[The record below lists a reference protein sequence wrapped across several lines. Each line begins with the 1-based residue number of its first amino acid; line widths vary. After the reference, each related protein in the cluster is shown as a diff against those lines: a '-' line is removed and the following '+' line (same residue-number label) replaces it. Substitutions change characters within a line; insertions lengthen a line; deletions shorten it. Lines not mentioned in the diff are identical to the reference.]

1 MLQINLRCIN
11 TKVRSLGTVGL
22 CYQLQKENVP
32 MAVALNC
39 CSKACAWSITCCM
52 SHTPHLLSPPSQLK
66 WVPAHMLGWLA
77 AGPGDLGPRTE
88 HPLCCSKCYI
98 IILLYIFRHGITG
111 FKSPCDNKLL
121 LSS

>member
-1 MLQINLRCIN
+1 
-11 TKVRSLGTVGL
+11 
-22 CYQLQKENVP
+22 
-32 MAVALNC
+32 
-39 CSKACAWSITCCM
+39 M

-111 FKSPCDNKLL
+111 FMSPYDDKSL